1 MTDEE
6 LNNLIGQTDL
16 VSLVSKYVTLEKKG
30 KNYMGCCPFHNEKTP
45 SFVVSPEKGI
55 FNCFGCHKGGNA
67 LTFIKEIENIDT
79 KSAIKELCE
88 FNGVEYK
95 DSAPKK
101 ENPNSKYYKIM
112 NTAKDFYKLYLNQDK
127 AGVEA
132 LKYLESRG
140 LTKDIIEQFEIGLA
154 PSNGD
159 TIHQVLLK
167 QGFLELD
174 MADMSLIEMNNRGFY
189 DIFTNRIMFPIK
201 NEKGDTIAFS
211 ARIFNNPDKSQPK
224 YINSRETK
232 IFVKGETLFNLNL
245 ARPYINKMHRVI
257 LHEGQ
262 MDVIASYKA
271 GLGEA
276 VCSLGT
282 AFSINQANKL
292 RTYTDNVIICYD
304 GDQAG
309 INASLK
315 AIKIFKNAGFKVH
328 LVLLPDK
335 MDPDEYVLKYGKDEY
350 VKYFESHIIDDVEYQ
365 YKVLFINKNLSD
377 KDVLENI
384 RKEAFKLI
392 FELDSSI
399 LEDKYLNRLS
409 TDLTVSIDAVKKDF
423 DKYVST
429 HARNIYHDPYE
440 YPVDIAPVKKPIKNN
455 KKKYGNLAEIKIFLY
470 AIQNKYFATTI
481 DKKISDSLQVL
492 SEDYFNIWDTLIH
505 DYYLNYDEFKEGKF
519 IQLLNKDLIDQFVN
533 LMDELKKYSVD
544 CSQEDLNDCI
554 EKINDLAI
562 EKEYELLDKQFENAS
577 SEEEKMQILSKK
589 MSLKAKQDKKKHN
602 DARRKN

>member
-101 ENPNSKYYKIM
+101 ENPNSKYYKLM

-132 LKYLESRG
+132 LNYLESRG

-309 INASLK
+309 ISASLK

-328 LVLLPDK
+328 LVLLPAK

-409 TDLTVSIDAVKKDF
+409 TDLTVSIDAVKKDY

-440 YPVDIAPVKKPIKNN
+440 YPVDIAPVKKPIKKN

-492 SEDYFNIWDTLIH
+492 SEDYFNIWDTLIN
-505 DYYLNYDEFKEGKF
+505 DYYLNYDEFDEGKF
-519 IQLLNKDLIDQFVN
+519 IRLLNEDLTNQFVI

-544 CSQEDLNDCI
+544 CSQEDLNDCV

-562 EKEYELLDKQFENAS
+562 EKEYELLDKQFENSS

-589 MSLKAKQDKKKHN
+589 MSLKGKQDKKKHN
-602 DARRKN
+602 NARRKN

>member
-101 ENPNSKYYKIM
+101 ENPNSKYYKLM

-328 LVLLPDK
+328 LVLLPAK

-440 YPVDIAPVKKPIKNN
+440 YPVDIAPVKKPIKKNE
-455 KKKYGNLAEIKIFLY
+455 KKYGNLAEIKIFLY

-505 DYYLNYDEFKEGKF
+505 DYYLNYDEFNEGKF
-519 IQLLNKDLIDQFVN
+519 IRLLNENLINQFLN

-562 EKEYELLDKQFENAS
+562 EKEYELLDKQFENSS
-577 SEEEKMQILSKK
+577 SEEEKMQILLKK
-589 MSLKAKQDKKKHN
+589 MSLKGKQDKKKHN